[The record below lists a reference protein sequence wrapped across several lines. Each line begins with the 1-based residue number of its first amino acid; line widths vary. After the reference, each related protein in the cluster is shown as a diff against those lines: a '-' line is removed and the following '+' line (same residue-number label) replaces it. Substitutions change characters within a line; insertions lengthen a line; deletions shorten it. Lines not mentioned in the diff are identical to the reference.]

1 MIFSKKIMNLIFPK
15 KRNLVVLFLL
25 LFLFLSN
32 NTFAQRNNPLNQGSN
47 SGGRQGASN
56 QKKLRKISKDS
67 LLIFSYSIENPNQ
80 EFPFQDTILDTYFH
94 HFDPAR
100 DRLLDYA
107 SLGYMGSPLFQ
118 QFYEPSFRK
127 GFDVGLHQYDLY
139 KIKVENLRFYNLK
152 TAYSD
157 FYFSQGAAQ
166 DDIQLKAKFSRNFS
180 KNMNFTLDYHRIS
193 QFGTPESI
201 AYFYPEQKA
210 RHTAFSGGMAYKNQ
224 SKTYQSFL
232 AFSNNI
238 HQQED
243 NGGITSDTVFN
254 DQNGIFN
261 STLAIPVW
269 LEDANTRHAESEIS
283 YTQYYIYNP
292 KQWKENKKRKAA
304 DKARRKAAREAAEKA
319 AALRDSIQ
327 NNLPSSPDSI
337 ISNLKDSINVDTIP
351 AVTTDSIPISKTDS
365 LNNITPDSTVI
376 TQDSIITTQDSIATT
391 RPLIPTPFPNAPP
404 PPPTSPEGRS
414 YTILHQVLY
423 KKGTYKFYDVTS
435 DSDSTYWD
443 NLFLDTR
450 GIRHFLVTRKIEN
463 TFAIS
468 TFKPRKNR
476 RGESKSQSDF
486 LEVGIRHAFNW
497 IDEEAADSTVNNLF
511 LTGKWN
517 FNPNERLKVET
528 YAHLGLWDNAG
539 DYRISGNLFFD
550 LKKLGQLQLQGVNQ
564 LYSPNLLQQR
574 FYISK
579 RPAWTNDF
587 NPTLET
593 NLSAT
598 YALPQYGFQATGKY
612 HLLNNYIYF
621 DTLATPQQ
629 ESAPVSIFQ
638 LILQQD
644 FHVGKFHLDNVLVLQ
659 QTTNDA
665 LNLPSFFT
673 KHSLYYQGKWF
684 KRALQ
689 IKIGTDIRLNNSY
702 FANTY
707 NPLVGQFIL
716 QNQQKIDFFPA
727 VDFHTSIKVKNFRF
741 FVKWENLTR
750 AIAGLAGSI
759 DANKQFYQLA
769 SYPIQN
775 NRLRFGLAWKFVN

>member
-1 MIFSKKIMNLIFPK
+1 MIFCKKIIDVIFCK
-15 KRNLVVLFLL
+15 KRKLSVLLLL
-25 LFLFLSN
+25 LFILLSN
-32 NTFAQRNNPLNQGSN
+32 NTFAQRPGSSFPGAN
-47 SGGRQGASN
+47 RGGGQPGSN
-56 QKKLRKISKDS
+56 QKILRKISKDS
-67 LLIFSYSIENPNQ
+67 LLIFSYTIENPNQ
-80 EFPFQDTILDTYFH
+80 EFPYQDTILNAYFH
-94 HFDPAR
+94 QFDPAR
-100 DRLLDYA
+100 DRLLDYG

-118 QFYEPSFRK
+118 QIYEPSFRK

-139 KIKVENLRFYNLK
+139 KIKVEDLRFYNIK

-157 FYFSQGAAQ
+157 FYFSQGASQ

-180 KNMNFTLDYHRIS
+180 KNMNLTLDYHRIS
-193 QFGTPESI
+193 QFGNPAPI
-201 AYFYPEQKA
+201 AYFYTGQRA
-210 RHTAFSGGMAYKNQ
+210 RHTAFSGGMAFKNER
-224 SKTYQSFL
+224 KTYQSFF

-243 NGGITSDTVFN
+243 NGGITTDTSFN
-254 DQNGIFN
+254 EQNGIFN
-261 STLAIPVW
+261 SSLSIPVW
-269 LEDANTRHAESEIS
+269 LDDANTRHDESEIS

-304 DKARRKAAREAAEKA
+304 EKARARAAKVAAERA
-319 AALRDSIQ
+319 EFVRDSLDLLELNQ
-327 NNLPSSPDSI
+327 DSTLTNLADSTT
-337 ISNLKDSINVDTIP
+337 VDTIP
-351 AVTTDSIPISKTDS
+351 VIKNDSISISKSDT
-365 LNNITPDSTVI
+365 LNNTVADSIGVDSTI
-376 TQDSIITTQDSIATT
+376 TN
-391 RPLIPTPFPNAPP
+391 RPAFPTPFPNVPSSS
-404 PPPTSPEGRS
+404 TGLQGRS
-414 YTILHQVLY
+414 YTIKHQILY

-435 DSDSTYWD
+435 DADSLYWK

-450 GIRHFLVTRKIEN
+450 GVRHYLITRKIEN

-468 TFKPRKNR
+468 TFKPRKKR
-476 RGESKSQSDF
+476 RGESQSQSDF
-486 LEVGIRHAFNW
+486 LEVGVRHSFNW
-497 IDEEAADSTVNNLF
+497 MDEEAADSTVNNLF

-517 FNPNERLKVET
+517 FNPNEQLKVET

-579 RPAWTNDF
+579 RSAWVNNF
-587 NPTLET
+587 SPTLET

-598 YALPQYGFQATGKY
+598 YALPRISFQATGKY

-629 ESAPVSIFQ
+629 EGSPVSIFQ

-644 FHVGKFHLDNVLVLQ
+644 FHVGQFHLDNVLVLQ

-665 LNLPSFFT
+665 LSLPTFFS
-673 KHSLYYQGKWF
+673 KHSLYYQGRWF

-689 IKIGTDIRLNNSY
+689 IKIGTDVRLNNSY

-707 NPLVGQFIL
+707 NPLVGQFVL
-716 QNQQKIDFFPA
+716 QNEQKIDFFPA

-741 FVKWENLTR
+741 FFKWENITR
-750 AIAGLAGSI
+750 SVANLVGSI
-759 DANKQFYQLA
+759 RADEQFYQLA

-775 NRLRFGLAWKFVN
+775 NRMRLGLAWKFVN